1 MCAHTWVCTGI
12 QVHMHMCS
20 SEETRSRHWV
30 SCLITLCLIYLFVC
44 LFCVWCVF
52 NRVCM
57 WHVEARGR
65 WPVFCFILRII
76 CLRQDF
82 SVNLE
87 LFCPAS
93 PCSPAVF
100 MSSSPLLT
108 LDWVYGWV
116 QLSLAYAWVL
126 WFWNQVF
133 MLAQQSLFLLSHLL
147 STSTLLSRDRD
158 CCWAES

>member
-1 MCAHTWVCTGI
+1 MYVCAHVG
-12 QVHMHMCS
+12 VH
-20 SEETRSRHWV
+20 RHIGTHAYVFFWG
-30 SCLITLCLIYLFVC
+30 LTLCLIC

-52 NRVCM
+52 NCVCM

-65 WPVFCFILRII
+65 WPMFCFILRII

-82 SVNLE
+82 SLNLE

-108 LDWVYGWV
+108 LDWVYGS
-116 QLSLAYAWVL
+116 QAWP
-126 WFWNQVF
+126 
-133 MLAQQSLFLLSHLL
+133 MLECCDSETRFSCLCSNHFSSRASPQHFHF
-147 STSTLLSRDRD
+147 TLRDRD